1 MQLVILLTDALVG
14 SRPVKLSSVSM
25 CKTLIGGSQ
34 HGTGDGEEEREEARE
49 LVVRCLSK
57 AVLVAWS
64 KSRLD
69 RGSQTSA

>member
-14 SRPVKLSSVSM
+14 SRPVKHASVSLQDFDWRV
-25 CKTLIGGSQ
+25 TTW
-34 HGTGDGEEEREEARE
+34 HGDGAEEREEAQE
-49 LVVRCLSK
+49 LVVRCLSET
-57 AVLVAWS
+57 VLVAWS